1 MPLFLF
7 RRPPQPQADLW
18 ASALV
23 RGVSPFH
30 IAPQWEAAIDAERL
44 SPSAL
49 SAWRQYNIM
58 CHTYSQSPLPLSV
71 ISIMAYALWYV
82 CVKRNSSANLHSEV
96 ARLHAYAR
104 AQRPRLPWPDFL
116 AEGGDSQTSR
126 LDKICKAYPAEVR
139 GAPALTLRAG
149 LCRAIAYLRTLGP
162 NLWALQWIAILSS
175 MHNMILRPCEII
187 PLNSFPVAEGTISGF
202 AYPRVGEFTFV
213 QPDDASGCAGGVQYT
228 VALSKT
234 QKDSFDARICTVAAV
249 YQLSGAT
256 VDAARDLRS
265 YMSAAGVLGAP
276 PHTPVFHY
284 RERDGSPRG
293 RMSRAM
299 LLRELR
305 AHILTPAGVVDA
317 HSYTLRSLRPGGAT
331 DLAAAGVDDTVVR
344 KIGKWSTEHGMVPYN
359 RVDHHLL
366 HSLSKHRHSLLAI
379 Q

>member
-7 RRPPQPQADLW
+7 RRPPQPHADLW
-18 ASALV
+18 ASALA
-23 RGVSPFH
+23 RGVSPFDV
-30 IAPQWEAAIDAERL
+30 ASQWEAAIDAERL

-49 SAWRQYNIM
+49 SAWRQYNTM
-58 CHTYSQSPLPLSV
+58 CHAYAHDPLPFSV
-71 ISIMAYALWYV
+71 NSVMAYALWYV

-104 AQRPRLPWPDFL
+104 AQRPRLPWPDFI
-116 AEGGDSQTSR
+116 ADGGDSQTTR
-126 LDKICKAYPAEVR
+126 LDKIRKAYPAEVK

-149 LCRAIAYLRTLGP
+149 LSRAISYLRTLSP

-187 PLNSFPVAEGTISGF
+187 PRDAFPVAEGTASGF

-213 QPDDASGCAGGVQYT
+213 EPDVASGCAGGVQYT

-234 QKDSFDARICTVAAV
+234 QKDVFDARICTVAAV
-249 YQLSGAT
+249 YQLPGAS
-256 VDAARDLRS
+256 VDAARDLRI
-265 YMSAAGVLGAP
+265 YMLAAGVLGAP
-276 PHTPVFHY
+276 PDTPVFHY
-284 RERDGSPRG
+284 RNRDGRPRA

-299 LLRELR
+299 LLNELR
-305 AHILTPAGVVDA
+305 SLILLPAGVAEA

-366 HSLSKHRHSLLAI
+366 HSLSRHRHALLAI